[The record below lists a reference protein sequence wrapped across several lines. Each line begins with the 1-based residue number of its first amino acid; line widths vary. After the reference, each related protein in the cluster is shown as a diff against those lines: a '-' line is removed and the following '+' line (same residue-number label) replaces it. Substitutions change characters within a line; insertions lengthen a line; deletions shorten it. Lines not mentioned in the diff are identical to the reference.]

1 MLPCGVQGKPVCVGC
16 AGKIAQEWCILL
28 KNDLAAV
35 QVSVFVLELW
45 ATWLHLRMHAVTSKV
60 FALHVM

>member
-16 AGKIAQEWCILL
+16 TGKIAQEWCILI

-45 ATWLHLRMHAVTSKV
+45 ATWLHLRMCAAANKV
-60 FALHVM
+60 FALHET